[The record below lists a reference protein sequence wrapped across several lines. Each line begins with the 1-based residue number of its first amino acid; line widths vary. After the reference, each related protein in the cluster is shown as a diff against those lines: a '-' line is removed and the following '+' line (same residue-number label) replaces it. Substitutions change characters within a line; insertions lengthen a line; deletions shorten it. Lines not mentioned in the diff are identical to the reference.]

1 MEIKMKIVSIILA
14 VLAGSIMMVSAQN
27 RVLVSKKQQH
37 LWVISQS
44 NDTLLSVKVSTGKNP
59 GNKQRRG
66 DMRTPEGTFPITQ
79 IQNASSWTHDFNDG
93 AGERKGAY
101 GPFFCRLSTPGFSGI
116 GIHGTC
122 FPELLGKAS
131 SEGCI
136 RMHDDNL
143 RKFVKLVGKG
153 TKVTIKP

>member
-1 MEIKMKIVSIILA
+1 MKLLTLIIA
-14 VLAGSIMMVSAQN
+14 FLAGTTLMMSAQN

-66 DMRTPEGTFPITQ
+66 DNRTPEGTFPITQ
-79 IQNASSWTHDFNDG
+79 IQDASAWTHDFKDG
-93 AGERKGAY
+93 KGERKGAY

-122 FPELLGKAS
+122 FPELLGTPS

-143 RKFVKLVGKG
+143 RKFVKLVKKG
-153 TKVTIKP
+153 TKVTVTP

>member
-1 MEIKMKIVSIILA
+1 MRIFSIIIAFLVGA
-14 VLAGSIMMVSAQN
+14 TLMASAQN
-27 RVLVSKKQQH
+27 RVVVSKKLQH

-66 DMRTPEGTFPITQ
+66 DNRTPEGTFPITQ
-79 IQNASSWTHDFNDG
+79 IQDASSWTHDFKDG
-93 AGERKGAY
+93 KGERKGAY

-122 FPELLGKAS
+122 FPELLGTPS

-143 RKFVKLVGKG
+143 RKFVKLVKKG
-153 TKVTIKP
+153 TKVTVRKD